1 MMRGS
6 PVPDSNHGPVHD
18 PPAENSPV
26 AKPIRVSLKFLAAYS
41 VALVNGAAVLYIL
54 FRLVLSGIRRLLE
67 AI

>member
-1 MMRGS
+1 MRGS
-6 PVPDSNHGPVHD
+6 SVPDSNHGPVYD

-26 AKPIRVSLKFLAAYS
+26 VKPIWASLKFLAAYS